1 MAFYGITERPSEAAE
16 DKVFRREVAKFCA
29 SSEDSAV
36 KHNTA
41 GDLCLALQPQSS
53 NHWMT
58 LHFSALNQ
66 VLYSNILYKKKKTV
80 VPY

>member
-41 GDLCLALQPQSS
+41 GDLCLVLQPQNP
-53 NHWMT
+53 NHCMT

-66 VLYSNILYKKKKTV
+66 VLYSNILYKKKKTKSQ
-80 VPY
+80 